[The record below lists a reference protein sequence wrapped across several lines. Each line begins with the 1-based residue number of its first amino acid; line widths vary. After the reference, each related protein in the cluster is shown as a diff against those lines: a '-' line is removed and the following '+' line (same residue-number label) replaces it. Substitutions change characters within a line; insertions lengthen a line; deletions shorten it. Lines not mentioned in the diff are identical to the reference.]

1 MNKISDDILCKVE
14 KPARYVGGELNQVI
28 KNPNEV
34 DIRFAFCFPD
44 VYEVG
49 MSHLGTRI
57 LYHTINERPD
67 TYCERSFA
75 PWPNEVDIRFAFC
88 FPDVYEVG
96 MSHLGTRI
104 LYHTINERPDTYCE
118 RSFAPWPD
126 MEKLMRENNIPL
138 YNLETKD
145 SLDKFDILGFTLQY
159 EMSYTNILNMLDMS
173 GITIRASER
182 GEDEP
187 IVMAGGPCAYNPE
200 PLYDI
205 VDFFEI
211 GEGEE
216 MMNDVLEVYKKY
228 KGKGKKKEFLREIS
242 KIRGI
247 YVPSLY
253 DVTYNEDGTI
263 KEFKPNEVYK
273 KYKGKGKK
281 KEFLREISK
290 IRGIYVPSLYDVT
303 YNEDGTIKE
312 FKPKYDDVPAKVQKR
327 VVNNFDAVSFPEEMI
342 VPYTEIVHD
351 RIVLETFRGCTNGC
365 RFCQAGMI
373 YRPVREKTTNTLLEQ
388 ARKAVKATGYQE
400 ISLAS
405 LSTCD
410 YSDIQRLI
418 TQLVSEHED
427 NKVGVALPSIRVD
440 AFDVDLIKEIQ
451 KVRKTGLTFAPE
463 AGSQRMRDIIN
474 KGLTE
479 DRILAAAKNAFES
492 GWSTMKLYFMVGLPY
507 ETTEDARG
515 IGELAEKIA
524 DVYFATPKEKRSKG
538 LKITVSTSILV
549 PKPFTP
555 FQWAPMEKP
564 EIVAERIKAVKDS
577 IKEKRSKGLKITV
590 STSIL
595 VPKPFTPFQW
605 APMEKP
611 EIVAERIKAVKD
623 SINSRSINYNYHEQE
638 TSFMEAVFARGDR
651 RACDVLIKAFE
662 KGAKFDGW
670 SEFFSKQIWDEA
682 MADCDFNPDFYVY
695 REKSYDEVLPWD
707 FIDIGVN
714 RKYLERENEK
724 AKNAELTKNC
734 REGCTGCG
742 INVNFKEGKCFEGAL
757 CN

>member
-14 KPARYVGGELNQVI
+14 KPARYVGGELNQII
-28 KNPNEV
+28 KNP
-34 DIRFAFCFPD
+34 
-44 VYEVG
+44 
-49 MSHLGTRI
+49 S
-57 LYHTINERPD
+57 
-67 TYCERSFA
+67 
-75 PWPNEVDIRFAFC
+75 EVDIRFAFC

-126 MEKLMRENNIPL
+126 MEALMRENNIPL
-138 YNLETKD
+138 YTLETKD

-216 MMNDVLEVYKKY
+216 MMNDVL
-228 KGKGKKKEFLREIS
+228 
-242 KIRGI
+242 
-247 YVPSLY
+247 
-253 DVTYNEDGTI
+253 D
-263 KEFKPNEVYK
+263 VYK

-418 TQLVSEHED
+418 TQLVAEHED

-577 IKEKRSKGLKITV
+577 I
-590 STSIL
+590 
-595 VPKPFTPFQW
+595 
-605 APMEKP
+605 
-611 EIVAERIKAVKD
+611 
-623 SINSRSINYNYHEQE
+623 NSRSINYNYHEQE

-651 RACDVLIKAFE
+651 KACDVLIKAFE

-682 MADCDFNPDFYVY
+682 MAECDFNPDFYVY
-695 REKSYDEVLPWD
+695 REKTYDEVLPWD